1 MPPVPAVP
9 DKPSLIGG
17 TLCLDFVNT
26 VDPRHVPGRHEYL
39 DSYPALAEWAHYAGA
54 IDAATGERLITAA
67 AQDPAEMQRVLQ
79 RAITLREALYPV
91 FVQAI
96 NRQPPAPG
104 DLDTLHRE
112 LTSAMTHIQV
122 RWTATGFTWGW
133 DDYGPALDRVLWP
146 VTQSAADLLVN
157 GPLSRIR
164 ECPGDGNCGW
174 LFLDLSKNASRRWC
188 EMRTCG
194 NRAKARRYLART
206 RNGLADR

>member
-26 VDPRHVPGRHEYL
+26 VDPRHAPGRREYL
-39 DSYPALAEWAHYAGA
+39 DSYPALIGWARDAGA
-54 IDAATGERLITAA
+54 IDAAAGERLLTAA
-67 AQDPAEMQRVLQ
+67 ARDPGEARRILQ
-79 RAITLREALYPV
+79 RAITLREALYPI
-91 FVQAI
+91 FAQAI
-96 NRQPPAPG
+96 SRQPPARD

-112 LTSAMTHIQV
+112 LASAMTHIQI
-122 RWTATGFTWGW
+122 RWATTGFTWGW
-133 DDYGPALDRVLWP
+133 DDPGHGLDRVLWA
-146 VTQSAADLLVN
+146 VTWSAADLLVR
-157 GPLSRIR
+157 GPLGRVR

-194 NRAKARRYLART
+194 NRAKARRYLTRT
-206 RNGLADR
+206 RDGLAGQ